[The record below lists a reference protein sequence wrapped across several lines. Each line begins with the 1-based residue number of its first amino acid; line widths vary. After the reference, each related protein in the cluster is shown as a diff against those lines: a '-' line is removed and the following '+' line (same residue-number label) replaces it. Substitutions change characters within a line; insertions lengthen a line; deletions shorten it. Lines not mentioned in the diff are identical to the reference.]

1 MDKFHSDAV
10 KAVSDYTLSGR
21 AIVFGGKDLVGD
33 RFTKQTDLGDTRPFE
48 GLPVFF
54 DHAAGSLVSQIG
66 VVKSWVPTDEGID
79 VEIELDKS
87 HRYIKEI
94 MKLVKSGRLGLST
107 GAVSHLVERVNG
119 ELKRWVVG
127 ELSLTATPA
136 EPRTLPGVKTLG
148 DESPVVDDAGGN
160 ITDSSVSHS
169 QSEST
174 IKTTK
179 ETTMTI
185 DKDALKQAL
194 LELNGE
200 PAVDGGVYMGGE
212 APKTKK
218 NTSLGFSNEA
228 NEAWLHYMKT
238 GDKGAVKATLVEGT
252 DANGGFN
259 VPNELETEI
268 MAKRDEESILGRL
281 PIARRRTTRDYYDVN
296 VGQNDSDFA
305 FTAEAAS
312 ANFDEPTFAQ
322 SSIRI
327 YKATLAMKISEELLN
342 DSATDIQ
349 AYLTDQI
356 GQALA
361 RHVNT
366 YILTGSGS
374 SQPYGVAARAALS
387 ETLASA
393 TGVDV
398 ADINNIYYKLPSA
411 YHGVNTGWAMRMAT
425 LGGIRG
431 LQGNPL
437 IFQNTPAGANGQG
450 GEQLL
455 YKPVFVSD
463 KMAAPTTGNTSIIFG
478 DWSKYFFV
486 ENGGLTVR
494 RNEYAY
500 MENGLIGIFATVR
513 WGGDAVITN
522 AFVKGVQ
529 A

>member
-1 MDKFHSDAV
+1 
-10 KAVSDYTLSGR
+10 
-21 AIVFGGKDLVGD
+21 
-33 RFTKQTDLGDTRPFE
+33 
-48 GLPVFF
+48 
-54 DHAAGSLVSQIG
+54 
-66 VVKSWVPTDEGID
+66 
-79 VEIELDKS
+79 
-87 HRYIKEI
+87 
-94 MKLVKSGRLGLST
+94 
-107 GAVSHLVERVNG
+107 
-119 ELKRWVVG
+119 
-127 ELSLTATPA
+127 
-136 EPRTLPGVKTLG
+136 
-148 DESPVVDDAGGN
+148 
-160 ITDSSVSHS
+160 
-169 QSEST
+169 
-174 IKTTK
+174 
-179 ETTMTI
+179 MTI

-194 LELNGE
+194 LDLNGE
-200 PAVDGGVYMGGE
+200 PAPNGGAYMGGE

-228 NEAWLHYMKT
+228 NEAWVHYMKT

-268 MAKRDEESILGRL
+268 VAKRDEKSILGAL
-281 PIARRRTTRDYYDVN
+281 PITRRRTSRDYYDVN

-342 DSATDIQ
+342 DSATDVQ

-356 GQALA
+356 GEALA

-393 TGVDV
+393 TGVDA
-398 ADINNIYYKLPSA
+398 ADINNIFYKLPSA
-411 YHGVNTGWAMRMAT
+411 YHGAGTGWAMRMAT
-425 LGGIRG
+425 LGGIRA
-431 LQGNPL
+431 LTGNPFL
-437 IFQNTPAGANGQG
+437 FQNTPAGVNGLD
-450 GEQLL
+450 GEFLHNR
-455 YKPVFVSD
+455 PVFTSD
-463 KMAAPTTGNTSIIFG
+463 KVAAPTTGLTSILFG
-478 DWSKYFFV
+478 DWSKYYFV